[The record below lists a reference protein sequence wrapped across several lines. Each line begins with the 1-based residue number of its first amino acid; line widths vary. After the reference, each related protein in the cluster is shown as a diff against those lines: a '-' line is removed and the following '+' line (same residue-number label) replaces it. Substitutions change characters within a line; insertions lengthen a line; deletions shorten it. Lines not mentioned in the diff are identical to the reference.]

1 MFFPSY
7 CSDEP
12 HLYSQRLGIHNR
24 WHLETIKKR
33 NNNLTTLHLRCIMFD
48 FFRFKFTFTYIF
60 RLLFTFYLSVET
72 FNPNSN
78 LLRDFRKQWYV
89 SIINSIQFPLS
100 KITGLNSHRLLLN
113 AIFL

>member
-1 MFFPSY
+1 
-7 CSDEP
+7 
-12 HLYSQRLGIHNR
+12 
-24 WHLETIKKR
+24 
-33 NNNLTTLHLRCIMFD
+33 MFD

-89 SIINSIQFPLS
+89 SDNKQHTISSFQDNRSY
-100 KITGLNSHRLLLN
+100 
-113 AIFL
+113 